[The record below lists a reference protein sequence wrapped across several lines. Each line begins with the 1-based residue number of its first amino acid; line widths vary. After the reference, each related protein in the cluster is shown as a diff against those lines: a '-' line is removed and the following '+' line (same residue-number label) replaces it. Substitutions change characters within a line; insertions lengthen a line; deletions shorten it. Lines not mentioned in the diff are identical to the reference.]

1 MAAEEIHRFLN
12 SKLCKLSLRVSPVK
26 SRSACHLD
34 YPRMNSQKNFQEK
47 KNCLNM
53 LSKYACRASL
63 RATKPEG
70 IEGLKSPL
78 I

>member
-47 KNCLNM
+47 KK